1 MSSIRYLKPLIDD
14 VFNAN
19 FVNCHFDENVFLPL
33 EGDKSIPK
41 EWQDITWNVSS
52 LSHPNPYT
60 RQCEL
65 KVQRIVHFQR
75 LENQLPNVFTNTK
88 KVTKSLMSI
97 VNTPTLIDI
106 PLRKLE
112 NVMASKSKTHLKH
125 DKPISSKDI
134 IPKKKKTINNI

>member
-19 FVNCHFDENVFLPL
+19 FVNCHFDENVFPPL

-75 LENQLPNVFTNTK
+75 LEN
-88 KVTKSLMSI
+88 
-97 VNTPTLIDI
+97 
-106 PLRKLE
+106 
-112 NVMASKSKTHLKH
+112 
-125 DKPISSKDI
+125 
-134 IPKKKKTINNI
+134 

>member
-1 MSSIRYLKPLIDD
+1 
-14 VFNAN
+14 
-19 FVNCHFDENVFLPL
+19 
-33 EGDKSIPK
+33 
-41 EWQDITWNVSS
+41 
-52 LSHPNPYT
+52 
-60 RQCEL
+60 
-65 KVQRIVHFQR
+65 
-75 LENQLPNVFTNTK
+75 
-88 KVTKSLMSI
+88 MSI